1 MSREHDDKTFESIVI
16 GNGYELKKPSTNAF
30 VDSAKRFVSISVACI
45 GIFAVAVVVDAI
57 VSPEYSEGT
66 LQLHNPE
73 ALQSGVGDILPAS
86 QINNPT
92 HPWTANE

>member
-1 MSREHDDKTFESIVI
+1 MSRQHNDNTFESIVTS
-16 GNGYELKKPSTNAF
+16 NGYELKKPSTNAF

-73 ALQSGVGDILPAS
+73 PIQSGVGDTLPAS
-86 QINNPT
+86 QPSASIQ
-92 HPWTANE
+92 PWSANK